1 MDRKLRNRI
10 LLYLA
15 LAGVLAYVLVEMS
28 GRKPLARVA
37 TATVGR
43 ENLVSS
49 LSSNGKVEPIEPF
62 AMRARLDT
70 FVRIVAAKEG
80 QALKKGQL
88 LLELDVKDAAGQLAE
103 ARSKLARAQ
112 DDLRAAK
119 SGGRADEAAR
129 ATGDLAKAEAERDR
143 LQKEHEALLRL
154 AAKQAATQD
163 ELAANALSLTRAQAE
178 VSRLTG
184 AKLEFDRS
192 VRLEVERAGLQVQQ
206 AQEEVGALVEK
217 VRGGR
222 IAAPVDGILYAL
234 PAKTGDF
241 VKTGELLAEMA
252 DLKRVRVKVFV
263 DEPELGLLETNVPVK
278 ITWDAMPSRS
288 WTGKTEI
295 IPKQV
300 VPRGT
305 RSVGELLCAVNN
317 DKLELLPNTNVNV
330 QINSKERLGVL
341 AVPRGAVK
349 AESGRK
355 YVYLV
360 RKNQL
365 GVGISTLE
373 KKEIRVGIAD
383 ASNYEVVS
391 GLQEGD
397 LVALPGEV
405 DLKDGMDVSVVTS

>member
-15 LAGVLAYVLVEMS
+15 LAGVLAYVLVSLS
-28 GRKPLARVA
+28 GRKPVARVA
-37 TATVGR
+37 AATVGR
-43 ENLVSS
+43 ENLISS

-62 AMRARLDT
+62 SIQARLDT
-70 FVRIVAAKEG
+70 FVRNVGAKEG
-80 QALKKGQL
+80 QAVRKGQL

-112 DDLRAAK
+112 DDFRAAK

-129 ATGDLAKAEAERDR
+129 ASGDLARAQAERDQ
-143 LQKEHEALLRL
+143 LQKQHDALVRL
-154 AAKQAATQD
+154 AAKQAATPD
-163 ELAANALSLTRAQAE
+163 E
-178 VSRLTG
+178 VSANEVALTKAQGEFARLAG
-184 AKLEFDRS
+184 AKQEFDRGVS
-192 VRLEVERAGLQVQQ
+192 LEVERAGLRVQQ
-206 AQEEVGALVEK
+206 AQEEVGALEEK
-217 VRGGR
+217 VRQGR
-222 IAAPVDGILYAL
+222 ITAPVDGILYAL
-234 PAKTGDF
+234 PAKAGVF
-241 VKTGELLAEMA
+241 VRTGELLAEMA
-252 DLKRVRVKVFV
+252 DLRRVRVRVFV
-263 DEPELGLLETNVPVK
+263 DEPELGLLETNVPVR
-278 ITWDAMPSRS
+278 ITWDAMPSKS

-300 VPRGT
+300 VARNT
-305 RSVGELLCAVNN
+305 RSVGELLCAINN

-330 QINSKERLGVL
+330 QINSKERVGVL

-349 AESGRK
+349 AEAGRK
-355 YVYLV
+355 FVYVV
-360 RKNQL
+360 RTNQL

-397 LVALPGEV
+397 LVALPGDV
-405 DLKDGMDVSVVTS
+405 DLKDGMDVSVVAN

>member
-15 LAGVLAYVLVEMS
+15 LAGVLAYVLVSLS
-28 GRKPLARVA
+28 GRKPVARVA
-37 TATVGR
+37 AATVGR
-43 ENLVSS
+43 ENLISS

-62 AMRARLDT
+62 SIQARLDT
-70 FVRIVAAKEG
+70 FVRNVGAKEG
-80 QALKKGQL
+80 QAVRKGQL

-112 DDLRAAK
+112 DDFRAAK

-129 ATGDLAKAEAERDR
+129 ASGDLARAQAERDQ
-143 LQKEHEALLRL
+143 LQKQHDALVRL
-154 AAKQAATQD
+154 AAKQAATPD
-163 ELAANALSLTRAQAE
+163 E
-178 VSRLTG
+178 VSANEVALTKAQGEFARLAG
-184 AKLEFDRS
+184 AKQEFDRA
-192 VRLEVERAGLQVQQ
+192 VRLEVERAGLRVQQ
-206 AQEEVGALVEK
+206 AQEEVGALEEK
-217 VRGGR
+217 VRQGR
-222 IAAPVDGILYAL
+222 ITAPVDGILYAL
-234 PAKTGDF
+234 PAKAGVF

-252 DLKRVRVKVFV
+252 DLRRVRVRVFV
-263 DEPELGLLETNVPVK
+263 DEPELGLLETNVPVR
-278 ITWDAMPSRS
+278 ITWDAMPSKS

-300 VPRGT
+300 VARNT
-305 RSVGELLCAVNN
+305 RSVGELLCAINN

-330 QINSKERLGVL
+330 QINSKERVGVL

-349 AESGRK
+349 AEAGRK
-355 YVYLV
+355 FVYVV
-360 RKNQL
+360 RTNQL

-397 LVALPGEV
+397 LVALPGDV
-405 DLKDGMDVSVVTS
+405 DLKDGMDVSVVAN

>member
-28 GRKPLARVA
+28 GRKPVA
-37 TATVGR
+37 KIAAATVGR
-43 ENLVSS
+43 ENLISS
-49 LSSNGKVEPIEPF
+49 MSSNGKVEPIEPF
-62 AMRARLDT
+62 TMRARLDT
-70 FVRIVAAKEG
+70 FVRNVAAKEG
-80 QALKKGQL
+80 QAVKKGQV

-103 ARSKLARAQ
+103 AKSKQARAH

-129 ATGDLAKAEAERDR
+129 ATGDLARAQAERDR
-143 LQKEHEALLRL
+143 LQKEHDALLRL

-163 ELAANALSLTRAQAE
+163 EVLANDLALTKAQGELA
-178 VSRLTG
+178 RLAG
-184 AKLEFDRS
+184 AKQEFDRE
-192 VRLEVERAGLQVQQ
+192 VRLAVERAGLQVQQ
-206 AQEEVGALVEK
+206 AQEEVGALEEK
-217 VRGGR
+217 VREGR
-222 IAAPVDGILYAL
+222 ITAPVDGILYAL

-241 VKTGELLAEMA
+241 VKTGDLLAEMA

-263 DEPELGLLETNVPVK
+263 DEPELGMLETNVPVK
-278 ITWDAMPSRS
+278 ITWDAMPSKS

-330 QINSKERLGVL
+330 QINSRERLGVL
-341 AVPRGAVK
+341 SVPRGAVK
-349 AESGRK
+349 AEAGRK
-355 YVYLV
+355 YVYV
-360 RKNQL
+360 VKKNQL

-383 ASNYEVVS
+383 ATNYEVVS

-397 LVALPGEV
+397 LVALPGDV